1 MMTVLGD
8 GGTRRA
14 QQGHVRYRSVKSA
27 REGKAI
33 KSASLSSDGVFL
45 VEHPRTFGSLAAA
58 LQTEKQ

>member
-8 GGTRRA
+8 RDTRRA
-14 QQGHVRYRSVKSA
+14 QQGHVRYRCVKSA

-33 KSASLSSDGVFL
+33 KSACLSSDGVFL

-58 LQTEKQ
+58 LRADKQ